1 MSEIQKL
8 EEELNKRKAK
18 IKELEKQLS
27 QAEDRQDV
35 KSIKS
40 LEKKLELEEQILE
53 TVEDRLDL
61 EKLTL
66 KNVDT
71 QLKSYSRLSKEVKAR
86 LSGDA
91 NSADLLKDQLRTLG
105 KLKAKQDQLSKD
117 ADFGADDIL
126 DTRVDYYDSITKD
139 IITQVKEN
147 QSLADKLKGQTDFEM
162 ERKEL
167 ATAYSSLK
175 DDVNRKIMD
184 ELEKEGK
191 ILSIAQI
198 KSGFGGKELKEKAEL
213 LDELDREEKIMQ
225 ELLLQK
231 EKHRHEGLRLQE
243 IQEMQG
249 DLMSELPGPIKESIG
264 FVKKLGVAMKAGFGP
279 LMIAGAV
286 LLLVIKSFKDLD
298 DAAKDFRDTTGL
310 TNSQMEGIRSDVN
323 AIVSEFAGLGIE
335 AKDVF
340 NTISALKSE
349 FGDVVGFSREVVAG
363 LSVLGANFGVL
374 IDDAAA
380 TQAIF
385 ENIGGLSSETA
396 VSVQLQ
402 VANMAKLA
410 GVAPAKVFADIA
422 ESAEIASTFFKGDI
436 QSLAKAAIEARRL
449 GTTVQRTADIA
460 KGLLD
465 FESSITSELEAS
477 AILGQSI
484 NFNKARGL
492 AFDGDTIGAQKEIL
506 NQIRSIGNFQELD
519 IFQKEAIANAS
530 GMTVEEISKQLKMGE
545 KLASLSKEERDAA
558 ESAMEMGLDITNI
571 KKEDLATQ
579 IKAFS
584 TQQEQQAVLDQI
596 SNQFTGIAST
606 VGSVLVPLLET
617 ILPIINGLLIPVT
630 AIATGFRLMGDY
642 LSQNIPLLST
652 LAALLLVIYRRQ
664 IATAIGSI
672 FSSFAKIP
680 LGLGIPLAVA
690 SVVGMVSM
698 ISDAFKPVGDMTS
711 PADGR
716 TRVSTKEGGL
726 FELSPND
733 DLIAAPGLLS
743 QSTPSP
749 ITSTVATTPN
759 TTNMSELIQEIRG
772 LRKDLNDGKVA
783 VYMDGRKVTASVS
796 RVVDRMGTNMYG

>member
-1 MSEIQKL
+1 MSDNLPELNEIERIKNRIS
-8 EEELNKRKAK
+8 ELNKKEADYAKKSSQYSKRKLK
-18 IKELEKQLS
+18 EVQSEISEQEKLLKLEQIRLTGQKELQKEQTTFAKSFAKLNSNVKKLLVDQNTERSIYQSISHDIAKSKVKQKRLTG
-27 QAEDRQDV
+27 E
-35 KSIKS
+35 
-40 LEKKLELEEQILE
+40 ELELEIEREQYLAEINSSLLQQAQTTAKAE
-53 TVEDRLDL
+53 ADM
-61 EKLTL
+61 KG
-66 KNVDT
+66 
-71 QLKSYSRLSKEVKAR
+71 LS
-86 LSGDA
+86 
-91 NSADLLKDQLRTLG
+91 
-105 KLKAKQDQLSKD
+105 
-117 ADFGADDIL
+117 
-126 DTRVDYYDSITKD
+126 
-139 IITQVKEN
+139 
-147 QSLADKLKGQTDFEM
+147 DFEQKRL
-162 ERKEL
+162 EIKQN
-167 ATAYSSLK
+167 SLK
-175 DDVNRKIMD
+175 LSD
-184 ELEKEGK
+184 E
-191 ILSIAQI
+191 
-198 KSGFGGKELKEKAEL
+198 ELKRAENAVTL
-213 LDELDREEKIMQ
+213 Q
-225 ELLLQK
+225 ETLFLKQQ
-231 EKHRHEGLRLQE
+231 RLQE
-243 IQEMQG
+243 IENQRK

-279 LMIAGAV
+279 LLIAASI
-286 LLLVIKSFKDLD
+286 LLLAIKSFKDLD

-323 AIVSEFAGLGIE
+323 SIVGQFAGLGVV

-349 FGDVVGFSREVVAG
+349 FSDISNFSNEVVGA
-363 LSVLGANFGVL
+363 LTVLNKNFGVSAES
-374 IDDAAA
+374 AAK
-380 TQAIF
+380 TQAIL
-385 ENIGGLSSETA
+385 ENIGGLSAETA
-396 VSVQLQ
+396 ASVQLQ
-402 VANMAKLA
+402 VVNMANLA
-410 GVAPAKVFADIA
+410 GVAPAKVIADIA

-449 GTTVQRTADIA
+449 GTTIQRTADIA

-584 TQQEQQAVLDQI
+584 TQQEQQAVLEQL

-606 VGSVLVPLLET
+606 VGSVLVPLLEVIAP
-617 ILPIINGLLIPVT
+617 ILGFVLTPITAIVQGMSMFVNYVKESLPLMSALVGFAGTYLFLKNKALIVSQAEAAWELVKIGYQTTLNSIVAAGNLIKKKGLLSSIAEMAMRAFSSLSAIPIIGPALGVAAAAGAFALGYSYYSK
-630 AIATGFRLMGDY
+630 AGD
-642 LSQNIPLLST
+642 LS
-652 LAALLLVIYRRQ
+652 
-664 IATAIGSI
+664 
-672 FSSFAKIP
+672 
-680 LGLGIPLAVA
+680 
-690 SVVGMVSM
+690 
-698 ISDAFKPVGDMTS
+698 S
-711 PADGR
+711 PADGK

-743 QSTPSP
+743 QSTSSP